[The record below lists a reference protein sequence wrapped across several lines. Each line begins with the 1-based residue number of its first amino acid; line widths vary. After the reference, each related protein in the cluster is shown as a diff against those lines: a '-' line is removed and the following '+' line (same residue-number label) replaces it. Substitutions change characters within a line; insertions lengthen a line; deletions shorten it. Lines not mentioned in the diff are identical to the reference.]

1 MECNQRKKSTTM
13 EKKNVKSELIKS
25 ESKMLQEIEA
35 PRGLSTCL
43 CLPSD

>member
-1 MECNQRKKSTTM
+1 MQSEKKINYNG
-13 EKKNVKSELIKS
+13 EKNVKSELIKS

>member
-1 MECNQRKKSTTM
+1 MQSEKKINSNG
-13 EKKNVKSELIKS
+13 EKNVKTELIKS
-25 ESKMLQEIEA
+25 ESKMLQEIEV